1 MRVTRLNWKD
11 RLLTFLRN
19 ILVSL
24 ISSGGRLA
32 LASLIV
38 SLINR
43 YKNARKDIEK
53 LVFVDITE
61 QSRSLGV
68 AYKLP

>member
-11 RLLTFLRN
+11 GLLTFLRN

-61 QSRSLGV
+61 QSRSLEV